1 MRLYDIHDRRHW
13 HRQDPVLAADGPLSF
28 VQFRNYYIRNPQI
41 VQADRSSYNVHDG
54 VHCAHFMKMHLIFR
68 HSMGFRFRLCQ
79 NPENLFRRCLR
90 TLRQIR
96 MRYDMQ
102 NFRKSSVPMH
112 MAPFVVM
119 RLCFVMSMPMDI
131 TAGFLLMMSMGM
143 QHIRFLV
150 MISMGMH
157 IRFPVMMPMGMHIR
171 FLVMMPM
178 SMHICFL
185 VMMSMNTSIPCFMAV
200 IVSVQ
205 ILHIMIMVL
214 ISFIQNHIKI
224 THIKS

>member
-1 MRLYDIHDRRHW
+1 M
-13 HRQDPVLAADGPLSF
+13 LAADGPLSF

-112 MAPFVVM
+112 TAPFVAM
-119 RLCFVMSMPMDI
+119 QLCFVMSMPMDI
-131 TAGFLLMMSMGM
+131 TAGFLLMMPMSM
-143 QHIRFLV
+143 QHIRFLA
-150 MISMGMH
+150 MIS
-157 IRFPVMMPMGMHIR
+157 MGMHIR
-171 FLVMMPM
+171 FLVMMSM
-178 SMHICFL
+178 GMHIRFL
-185 VMMSMNTSIPCFMAV
+185 VMMSMNMSIPCFMAV